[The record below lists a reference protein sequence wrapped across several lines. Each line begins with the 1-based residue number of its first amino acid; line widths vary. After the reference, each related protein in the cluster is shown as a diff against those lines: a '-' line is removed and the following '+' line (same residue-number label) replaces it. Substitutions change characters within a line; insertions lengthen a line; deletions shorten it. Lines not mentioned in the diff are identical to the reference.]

1 MTRTSSSDYR
11 DQQYAILKEQR
22 DSLQSQTDEK
32 VAAEIAPIIREGQ
45 RIESDLH
52 GRLGSVANDDVLI
65 AQTDTV
71 VVKAGETITNAHIAA
86 VQKAV
91 KAKLDE
97 IEGRYRG

>member
-1 MTRTSSSDYR
+1 MTYVDEEARQKALARLEEEISGSEREYATEFNQKILEIKNYR

-65 AQTDTV
+65 AQT
-71 VVKAGETITNAHIAA
+71 AH
-86 VQKAV
+86 
-91 KAKLDE
+91 
-97 IEGRYRG
+97 